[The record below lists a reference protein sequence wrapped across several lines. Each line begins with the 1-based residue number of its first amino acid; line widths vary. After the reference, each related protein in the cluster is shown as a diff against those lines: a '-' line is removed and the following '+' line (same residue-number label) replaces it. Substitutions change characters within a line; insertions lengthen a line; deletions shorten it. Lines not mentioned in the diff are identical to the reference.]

1 MKKIGILLILVA
13 LMTASS
19 TAQAEIKEGSF
30 SFAPFAG
37 VYFFEGNQD
46 QKTSDI
52 YGVRAGYNFTKHLGL
67 ELLFSGTQTEIEDLG
82 WHGTPWQ
89 DIYNY
94 GIEGLYHFMPE
105 GRFVPFIAIGFGGI
119 HYSKGTH
126 AFNDPAY
133 YELFEANK
141 IAVDYGAGLKYFLT
155 DNFALRVDVRHELPL
170 NGRWNNPN
178 FIHNDLI
185 ASFGI
190 NLAFGGGK
198 KVVEEAPK
206 EEVKVEESHFPVP
219 MDTTTDSDGD
229 GVPDYLDKCP
239 NTPHGVRVDKDGCP
253 VDSDHDGVPDYRD
266 KCPGTPRDV
275 EVDKDGCPVDSDHD
289 GVPDYRD
296 KCPNTPSGVQV
307 DKNGCPRANKV
318 YMILKIEFDP
328 YKADIKKK
336 YHKEIKQVADFMKKN
351 LQATANIAGHTD
363 NIGNRKHNIKLS
375 KARAESVRKYLIA
388 KFGIKASRIKATGY
402 GPDRPIASNKTPE
415 GRQSNRRVVASFE
428 TVKTT
433 QAPNKTYIGF

>member
-1 MKKIGILLILVA
+1 MKKIGILIVLVV
-13 LMTASS
+13 LMTAFS

-30 SFAPFAG
+30 SFTPFAG

-46 QKTSDI
+46 LKTSPV
-52 YGVRAGYNFTKHLGL
+52 YGLRGGYNFTKHLGV
-67 ELLFSGTQTEIEDLG
+67 EGFFSYTQTEIRDLD
-82 WHGTPWQ
+82 WHGQPWQ

-119 HYSKGTH
+119 HYSKGLH

-170 NGRWNNPN
+170 NGRWNNPH

-185 ASFGI
+185 ASLGI
-190 NLAFGGGK
+190 NFAFGGGK

-206 EEVKVEESHFPVP
+206 EEVKVEPAPAPVD
-219 MDTTTDSDGD
+219 MNADSDHD

-239 NTPHGVRVDKDGCP
+239 GTLRGVR
-253 VDSDHDGVPDYRD
+253 
-266 KCPGTPRDV
+266 
-275 EVDKDGCPVDSDHD
+275 VDKDGCPVDSDHD

-351 LQATANIAGHTD
+351 PQATAKIAGHTD
-363 NIGNRKHNIKLS
+363 NTGDRSDNIKLS
-375 KARAESVRKYLIA
+375 KARAENVRKYLIA